1 MSVTHSGV
9 AAGDKTVL
17 CQHLTDIENAY
28 YYDSGKSMTAV
39 HPADGTVSPR
49 RGKDMGSVCIVAGNG
64 NRPLAEAVAL
74 LMGIP
79 THNTTVTQRANGEV
93 NVRICESVLGA
104 DVYIIQSTSGNGL
117 IDVNTALMELLL
129 LIRKMRLSNA
139 KRVTAIIT
147 YFAYSRQDRKHSVRG
162 PISAAAVAQM
172 LTTAGVD
179 RVTTV
184 DLHSGQ
190 IQGFFGNVPLD
201 NLLLYR
207 EFAQYFS
214 GKPWFNRDNMSIV
227 ALSAGSV
234 KRARLLADTLHIER
248 IATIMRRSNAAGLIT
263 LQTVG
268 EVEGLIC
275 IVVSGVC
282 DTGEELIRASEL
294 LKSQGAAKV
303 VGCCTHGIMTPPCT
317 QRLNGCEELEELV
330 VSDSIPQEEHMKLV
344 PKLKVL
350 TIAPLIASVVLK
362 YMQDASLCPLFDA
375 PTDTV

>member
-1 MSVTHSGV
+1 
-9 AAGDKTVL
+9 
-17 CQHLTDIENAY
+17 
-28 YYDSGKSMTAV
+28 
-39 HPADGTVSPR
+39 
-49 RGKDMGSVCIVAGNG
+49 MGSVCIVAGNG

-190 IQGFFGNVPLD
+190 IQVFLATCR
-201 NLLLYR
+201 LTTCYCIASSRSTSLESR
-207 EFAQYFS
+207 
-214 GKPWFNRDNMSIV
+214 
-227 ALSAGSV
+227 GS
-234 KRARLLADTLHIER
+234 
-248 IATIMRRSNAAGLIT
+248 
-263 LQTVG
+263 TVTTCQ
-268 EVEGLIC
+268 LW
-275 IVVSGVC
+275 
-282 DTGEELIRASEL
+282 
-294 LKSQGAAKV
+294 
-303 VGCCTHGIMTPPCT
+303 PC
-317 QRLNGCEELEELV
+317 RLV
-330 VSDSIPQEEHMKLV
+330 V
-344 PKLKVL
+344 
-350 TIAPLIASVVLK
+350 
-362 YMQDASLCPLFDA
+362 
-375 PTDTV
+375 